1 MRRAFLFFS
10 GFLWYTNI
18 VIKYFDRYIIKEIIP
33 PFFIGLLIYTF
44 VLLMNQILQLSEIF
58 ITRGVAFK
66 AAVTIFIHLTPS
78 ILAFTVP
85 MAVLMGVLGGLSRLS
100 SDSEIMA
107 FKTLGISYKRLLRP
121 VLIFSLCGWLF
132 TSYLAL
138 YLAPHSNYKLI
149 QTFYQT
155 ILTKVQFKINPREF
169 NESIP
174 NTVIFIQGITQEKEW
189 ENVFVY
195 FSDPPEEPRV
205 ISARRGKLNFYP
217 EMKRAVLELFD
228 GTFHS
233 YPLSDPDKYGVTSFE
248 KIEEE
253 INVES
258 LFTSFSKK
266 KRVREKDIGE
276 LFKDMKIIKQ
286 DLAKLRIEEGGTAE
300 KEYDYSRRWK
310 DYISY
315 WIEIHKKFAL
325 PFVCLIFGFLGLPLG
340 ASTRKGGRTSGF
352 TISLGIILVYYI
364 LITTGEEM
372 AMDGKLS
379 PFLGIWGPNILLL
392 LIGFYLFLKSLKE
405 SKLFAGLSR
414 FFRRRKEEKSFPKER
429 MFSRNWPRLPLRFPN
444 ILDRY
449 TLRKYIAIFLF
460 VFFSLLLIFVIVT
473 FIDRIDNIHEHNK
486 SLMLLFEYIRYRI
499 PEFIHYILP
508 VAALATTLLSL
519 GLLTKFNEITAMK
532 ACGISIYRVILP
544 VVVMA
549 VLVSFLSFYLQENI
563 LPNSNKKVEE
573 IWDKI
578 NDIPPRSYSYLDRR
592 WVLSKEKN
600 RIYHYNYFDREKSV
614 FSQLSIYDF
623 DPSTWSFQ
631 RRTYSERG
639 YLSEGHLSL
648 TNCWYRDFVNGRP
661 TKFEKSEKMDLSVV
675 EDRSYFLK
683 ERKVPEQMSYREL
696 EQYIEELEERDFDTV
711 RFKVDLNYK
720 VSFPLVSLIMTLL
733 GIPFAFSMG
742 KRGTLVGIGLSIV
755 IAMIYWGGIGIF
767 KSLGYLNYLD
777 AFLAAWGPNLIF
789 GLIGL
794 YLLFT
799 LRT

>member
-1 MRRAFLFFS
+1 M
-10 GFLWYTNI
+10 
-18 VIKYFDRYIIKEIIP
+18 IKFFDRYIIKEIVP

-66 AAVTIFIHLTPS
+66 AAVTIFIHLVPS

-149 QTFYQT
+149 QTLYQT

-195 FSDPPEEPRV
+195 LSNPPEEPRV
-205 ISARRGKLNFYP
+205 ISAKKGKLNFYP

-228 GTFHS
+228 GTLHS

-258 LFTSFSKK
+258 LFTSFSEK

-276 LFKDMKIIKQ
+276 LFKDIKIIKQ
-286 DLAKLRIEEGGTAE
+286 DLAKLRIEEGGTTE
-300 KEYDYSRRWK
+300 KEFDNSRRWK

-325 PFVCLIFGFLGLPLG
+325 PFVCLIFGILGLPLG

-352 TISLGIILVYYI
+352 TISLGIILVYYV

-372 AMDGKLS
+372 AINGKLS
-379 PFLGIWGPNILLL
+379 PLLGIWGPNILLL
-392 LIGFYLFLKSLKE
+392 LIGFYLFLKSQKE

-414 FFRRRKEEKSFPKER
+414 FFRRRKEEESFPKKR
-429 MFSRNWPRLPLRFPN
+429 IFSRNWPRLPLRFPN

-449 TLRKYIAIFLF
+449 TLRKYLAIFLF

-473 FIDRIDNIHEHNK
+473 FIDRIDNIHKHNK

-499 PEFIHYILP
+499 PEFTHYILP

-532 ACGISIYRVILP
+532 ACGISLYRITLP
-544 VVVMA
+544 VVLMA

-578 NDIPPRSYSYLDRR
+578 NDVPPRSYSYLDRR

-648 TNCWYRDFVNGRP
+648 ANCWYRDFVNGRP
-661 TKFEKSEKMDLSVV
+661 TKFEKSEKMDLSIV

-696 EQYIEELEERDFDTV
+696 GQYIEELEERDFDTV

-720 VSFPLVSLIMTLL
+720 VSFPLASLIMTLL

>member
-1 MRRAFLFFS
+1 M
-10 GFLWYTNI
+10 
-18 VIKYFDRYIIKEIIP
+18 IKFFDRYIIKEIVP

-66 AAVTIFIHLTPS
+66 AAVTIFIHLVPS

-149 QTFYQT
+149 QTLYQT

-189 ENVFVY
+189 ENVFIY
-195 FSDPPEEPRV
+195 FSNPPEEPRV
-205 ISARRGKLNFYP
+205 ISAKKGKLNFYP

-228 GTFHS
+228 GTLHS

-258 LFTSFSKK
+258 LFISFSEK

-286 DLAKLRIEEGGTAE
+286 DLAKLRIEEGGTTE
-300 KEYDYSRRWK
+300 KEYDSSRRWK

-315 WIEIHKKFAL
+315 SIEIHKKFAL
-325 PFVCLIFGFLGLPLG
+325 PFVCLIFGILGLPLG

-352 TISLGIILVYYI
+352 TISLGIILVYYV

-372 AMDGKLS
+372 AINGRLS
-379 PFLGIWGPNILLL
+379 PLLGIWGPNILLL
-392 LIGFYLFLKSLKE
+392 LIGFYLFLKSQKE

-414 FFRRRKEEKSFPKER
+414 FFRRKREEEFFPKKR
-429 MFSRNWPRLPLRFPN
+429 IFSRNWPRLPLRFPN

-449 TLRKYIAIFLF
+449 TLRKYLAIFLF

-473 FIDRIDNIHEHNK
+473 FIDRIDNIHKHNK

-499 PEFIHYILP
+499 PEFTHYILP

-532 ACGISIYRVILP
+532 ACGISLYRITLP
-544 VVVMA
+544 VVLMA
-549 VLVSFLSFYLQENI
+549 VLVSFFSFYLQENI

-578 NDIPPRSYSYLDRR
+578 NDVPPRSYSYLDRR

-639 YLSEGHLSL
+639 YLSEGHISL
-648 TNCWYRDFVNGRP
+648 ANCWYRDFVNGKP

-720 VSFPLVSLIMTLL
+720 LSFPLASLIMTLL

>member
-1 MRRAFLFFS
+1 M
-10 GFLWYTNI
+10 
-18 VIKYFDRYIIKEIIP
+18 IKFFDRYIIKEIVP

-66 AAVTIFIHLTPS
+66 AAVTIFIHLVPS

-138 YLAPHSNYKLI
+138 YLAPQSNYKLI
-149 QTFYQT
+149 QTLYQT

-189 ENVFVY
+189 ENVFIY
-195 FSDPPEEPRV
+195 FSNPPEEPRV
-205 ISARRGKLNFYP
+205 ISAKKGKLNFYP

-228 GTFHS
+228 GTLHS

-258 LFTSFSKK
+258 LFISFSEK

-286 DLAKLRIEEGGTAE
+286 DLAKLRIEEGGTTE
-300 KEYDYSRRWK
+300 KEYDSSRRWK

-315 WIEIHKKFAL
+315 SIEIHKKFAL
-325 PFVCLIFGFLGLPLG
+325 PFVCLIFGILGLPLG

-352 TISLGIILVYYI
+352 TISLGIILVYYV

-372 AMDGKLS
+372 AINGRLS
-379 PFLGIWGPNILLL
+379 PLLGIWGPNILLL
-392 LIGFYLFLKSLKE
+392 LIGFYLFLKSQKE

-414 FFRRRKEEKSFPKER
+414 FFRRKREEEFFPKKR
-429 MFSRNWPRLPLRFPN
+429 IFSRNWPRLPLRFPN

-449 TLRKYIAIFLF
+449 TLRKYLAIFLF

-473 FIDRIDNIHEHNK
+473 FIDRIDNIHKHNK

-499 PEFIHYILP
+499 PEFTHYILP

-532 ACGISIYRVILP
+532 ACGISLYRITLP
-544 VVVMA
+544 VVLMA
-549 VLVSFLSFYLQENI
+549 VLVSFFSFYLQENI

-578 NDIPPRSYSYLDRR
+578 NDVPPRSYSYLDRR

-639 YLSEGHLSL
+639 YLSEGHISL
-648 TNCWYRDFVNGRP
+648 ANCWYRDFVNGRP

-696 EQYIEELEERDFDTV
+696 GQYIEELEERDFDTV

-720 VSFPLVSLIMTLL
+720 LSFPLASLIMTLL

>member
-1 MRRAFLFFS
+1 M
-10 GFLWYTNI
+10 
-18 VIKYFDRYIIKEIIP
+18 IKFFDRYIIKEIVP

-66 AAVTIFIHLTPS
+66 AAVTIFIHLVPS

-149 QTFYQT
+149 QTLYQT

-189 ENVFVY
+189 ENVFIY
-195 FSDPPEEPRV
+195 FSNPPEEPRV
-205 ISARRGKLNFYP
+205 ISAKKGKLNFYP

-228 GTFHS
+228 GTLHS

-258 LFTSFSKK
+258 LFTSFSEK

-276 LFKDMKIIKQ
+276 LFKDIKIIKQ
-286 DLAKLRIEEGGTAE
+286 DLAKLRIEEGGTTE
-300 KEYDYSRRWK
+300 KEYDSLRRWK

-315 WIEIHKKFAL
+315 RIEIHKKFAL
-325 PFVCLIFGFLGLPLG
+325 PFVCLIFGILGLPLG

-352 TISLGIILVYYI
+352 TISLGIILAYYV

-372 AMDGKLS
+372 AIDGTLS

-392 LIGFYLFLKSLKE
+392 LMGCYLFLKSLKE

-414 FFRRRKEEKSFPKER
+414 FFRRKKEEESFPKKR
-429 MFSRNWPRLPLRFPN
+429 IFSRNWPRLPLRFPN

-449 TLRKYIAIFLF
+449 TLRKYLAIFLF
-460 VFFSLLLIFVIVT
+460 VFFSLLLIFIIVT
-473 FIDRIDNIHEHNK
+473 FIDRIDNIHKHNK
-486 SLMLLFEYIRYRI
+486 PLMLLFEYIRYRI

-532 ACGISIYRVILP
+532 ACGISLYRITLP
-544 VVVMA
+544 VVLMA
-549 VLVSFLSFYLQENI
+549 ILVSFLSFYLQENI

-578 NDIPPRSYSYLDRR
+578 NDVPPRSYSYLDRR

-648 TNCWYRDFVNGRP
+648 ANCWYRDFVNGRP

-696 EQYIEELEERDFDTV
+696 GQYIEELEERDFDTV
-711 RFKVDLNYK
+711 RYKVDLNYK
-720 VSFPLVSLIMTLL
+720 VSFPLASLIMTLL

>member
-1 MRRAFLFFS
+1 M
-10 GFLWYTNI
+10 
-18 VIKYFDRYIIKEIIP
+18 IKFFDRYIIKEIVP

-66 AAVTIFIHLTPS
+66 AAVTIFIHLVPS
-78 ILAFTVP
+78 VLAFTVP

-149 QTFYQT
+149 QTLYQT

-174 NTVIFIQGITQEKEW
+174 NMVIFIQGITQEKEW
-189 ENVFVY
+189 ENIFVY
-195 FSDPPEEPRV
+195 FSNTPEEPRV
-205 ISARRGKLNFYP
+205 ISAKKGKLNFYP

-228 GTFHS
+228 GTLHS

-253 INVES
+253 INVEN
-258 LFTSFSKK
+258 LFTSFSEK

-276 LFKDMKIIKQ
+276 LFKDIKTIKQ
-286 DLAKLRIEEGGTAE
+286 DLAKLRIEEGGTTE
-300 KEYDYSRRWK
+300 KEYDSSRRWK

-325 PFVCLIFGFLGLPLG
+325 PFVCLIFGILGLPLG

-352 TISLGIILVYYI
+352 TISLGIILVYYV

-372 AMDGKLS
+372 AINGKLS
-379 PFLGIWGPNILLL
+379 PLLGIWGPNILLL
-392 LIGFYLFLKSLKE
+392 LIGFYLFFKSLKE
-405 SKLFAGLSR
+405 SKLFAGLFR
-414 FFRRRKEEKSFPKER
+414 FFRRRKGEESFPKKR
-429 MFSRNWPRLPLRFPN
+429 IFSRDWPRLPLRFPN

-449 TLRKYIAIFLF
+449 TLRKYLAIFLF

-473 FIDRIDNIHEHNK
+473 FIDRIDNIHKHNK

-532 ACGISIYRVILP
+532 ACGISLYRITLP
-544 VVVMA
+544 IVLMA

-578 NDIPPRSYSYLDRR
+578 NDAPPRSYSYLDRR

-623 DPSTWSFQ
+623 DPLTWSFQ

-648 TNCWYRDFVNGRP
+648 VNCWYRDFVHGRP
-661 TKFEKSEKMDLSVV
+661 TKFEKSEKMDLLVV

-696 EQYIEELEERDFDTV
+696 GQYIEELEERDFDTV
-711 RFKVDLNYK
+711 RFKVDLNFK
-720 VSFPLVSLIMTLL
+720 VSFPLASLIMTLL

-742 KRGTLVGIGLSIV
+742 KRGTLVGIGLSLV

-767 KSLGYLNYLD
+767 KSLGYLNYMN

-789 GLIGL
+789 ALIGL

>member
-1 MRRAFLFFS
+1 
-10 GFLWYTNI
+10 
-18 VIKYFDRYIIKEIIP
+18 VIKYFDRYIIKEIAP

-66 AAVTIFIHLTPS
+66 AAVSIFVYLVPS
-78 ILAFTVP
+78 VLAFTVP

-121 VLIFSLCGWLF
+121 VLIFSLLGWLL

-138 YLAPHSNYKLI
+138 YLAPNSNYKLI
-149 QTFYQT
+149 QALYHT

-189 ENVFVY
+189 ENIFVY
-195 FSDPPEEPRV
+195 FSNPPEEPRV
-205 ISARRGKLNFYP
+205 ISAKKGKLNFYS

-228 GTFHS
+228 GTLHS
-233 YPLSDPDKYGVTSFE
+233 YPLSDPNKYSMTHFE

-258 LFTSFSKK
+258 LFTSFSEK

-276 LFKDMKIIKQ
+276 LFKDIKIIKQ
-286 DLAKLRIEEGGTAE
+286 DLVKLGKEERETTE
-300 KEYDYSRRWK
+300 KEFEYSRRGK
-310 DYISY
+310 EYISY
-315 WIEIHKKFAL
+315 LVEIYKKFAL
-325 PFVCLIFGFLGLPLG
+325 PFICLVFGILGLPLG

-352 TISLGIILVYYI
+352 TISLGIILAYYV

-372 AMDGKLS
+372 ALDGKLS
-379 PFLGIWGPNILLL
+379 PLLGIWGPNILFL

-405 SKLFAGLSR
+405 SKLFSGLSR
-414 FFRRRKEEKSFPKER
+414 FFRRRQEEDFTPKKR
-429 MFSRNWPRLPLRFPN
+429 TFSRNWPRLPLRFPN

-449 TLRKYIAIFLF
+449 TLRKYLAIFLF

-473 FIDRIDNIHEHNK
+473 FVDRIDNIHKHNK
-486 SLMLLFEYIRYRI
+486 PLILLFEYIRYRI

-532 ACGISIYRVILP
+532 ACGISLYRIILP
-544 VVVMA
+544 VVLMA
-549 VLVSFLSFYLQENI
+549 VLVSFFSFYLQENI
-563 LPNSNKKVEE
+563 LPNSSKKVEE
-573 IWDKI
+573 VWDKI
-578 NDIPPRSYSYLDRR
+578 NDVPPRSYSYLDRR

-631 RRTYSERG
+631 RRIYSERG

-648 TNCWYRDFVNGRP
+648 ANSWYRDFVNGRP

-683 ERKVPEQMSYREL
+683 ERKVPEQMSYKEL
-696 EQYIEELEERDFDTV
+696 EQYIQELEERDFDTV

-720 VSFPLVSLIMTLL
+720 VSFPFASLVMTLL

-742 KRGTLVGIGLSIV
+742 KRGALVGIGLSLV
-755 IAMIYWGGIGIF
+755 IAMIFWGGIGIF
-767 KSLGYLNYLD
+767 KSLGYLNYLN
-777 AFLAAWGPNLIF
+777 AFLAAWGANLIF

>member
-1 MRRAFLFFS
+1 
-10 GFLWYTNI
+10 

-33 PFFIGLLIYTF
+33 PFFIGLLTYTF

-66 AAVTIFIHLTPS
+66 AAALIFVYLVPS

-121 VLIFSLCGWLF
+121 VLFFSLCGWLL

-149 QTFYQT
+149 QALYQT

-174 NTVIFIQGITQEKEW
+174 NTVIFIQGINQEKEW
-189 ENVFVY
+189 ENIFVY
-195 FSDPPEEPRV
+195 FSDQPEEPRV
-205 ISARRGKLNFYP
+205 ISAKKGKLNFYS
-217 EMKRAVLELFD
+217 EMKRAILELFD
-228 GTFHS
+228 GTVHS
-233 YPLSDPDKYGVTSFE
+233 YPLSDPDKYGMTRFE

-258 LFTSFSKK
+258 LFTSFSQK

-276 LFKDMKIIKQ
+276 LFKDTKIIKQ
-286 DLAKLRIEEGGTAE
+286 DLVKLGNEERETTE
-300 KEYDYSRRWK
+300 KESEYSRRGK
-310 DYISY
+310 EYISY
-315 WIEIHKKFAL
+315 LVEIHKKFAL
-325 PFVCLIFGFLGLPLG
+325 PFICLVFGILALPLG

-352 TISLGIILVYYI
+352 TISLGIILVYYV

-372 AMDGKLS
+372 ALDGRLS
-379 PFLGIWGPNILLL
+379 PMLGIWGPNILFL

-414 FFRRRKEEKSFPKER
+414 FFKRRKEEDLTAKKR
-429 MFSRNWPRLPLRFPN
+429 IFSRNWPRLPLRFPN

-449 TLRKYIAIFLF
+449 TLRKYLAIFLF
-460 VFFSLLLIFVIVT
+460 VFFSLLLIFVIIT
-473 FIDRIDNIHEHNK
+473 FIDRIDNIHKHNK
-486 SLMLLFEYIRYRI
+486 PLILLFEYIRYRI

-508 VAALATTLLSL
+508 IAALTTTLLSL

-532 ACGISIYRVILP
+532 ACGISLYRIILP
-544 VVVMA
+544 FVLMA
-549 VLVSFLSFYLQENI
+549 VLVSFFSFYLQENI
-563 LPNSNKKVEE
+563 IPNSSKRVEE

-578 NDIPPRSYSYLDRR
+578 NDRPPRSYSYLDRR

-623 DPSTWSFQ
+623 DPLTWSFQ
-631 RRTYSERG
+631 RRIYSERG
-639 YLSEGHLSL
+639 YLSEGRLSL
-648 TNCWYRDFVNGRP
+648 ANSWYRDFVNGRP

-683 ERKVPEQMSYREL
+683 ERKVPEQMSYTEL
-696 EQYIEELEERDFDTV
+696 KQYIQELEERDFDTV
-711 RFKVDLNYK
+711 KFKVDLNYK
-720 VSFPLVSLIMTLL
+720 VSFPLASLVMTLL
-733 GIPFAFSMG
+733 GVPFAFSMG
-742 KRGTLVGIGLSIV
+742 KRGALVGIGLSIV

-767 KSLGYLNYLD
+767 KSLGYLNYLN
-777 AFLAAWGPNLIF
+777 AFLAAWGANLIF

>member
-1 MRRAFLFFS
+1 VTR
-10 GFLWYTNI
+10 
-18 VIKYFDRYIIKEIIP
+18 YFDRYIIKEIAP

-58 ITRGVAFK
+58 ITRGVPFK
-66 AAVTIFIHLTPS
+66 EAVVIFIYLVPS

-121 VLIFSLCGWLF
+121 VMIFSLCGWML

-138 YLAPHSNYKLI
+138 YLAPHFNYKLI
-149 QTFYQT
+149 QTLYRT

-174 NTVIFIQGITQEKEW
+174 NTVIFIQGISQEKEW
-189 ENVFVY
+189 ENIFVY
-195 FSDPPEEPRV
+195 FSNPPEEPRI
-205 ISARRGKLNFYP
+205 ISAKRGRLNFYP

-228 GTFHS
+228 GALHS
-233 YPLSDPDKYGVTSFE
+233 YPLSEPDKYGITHFE

-258 LFTSFSKK
+258 LFPSFSQK

-276 LFKDMKIIKQ
+276 LFRDIKIIRQ
-286 DLAKLRIEEGGTAE
+286 DLASPGEKKEGPTE
-300 KEYDYSRRWK
+300 KEFDYSRRQK
-310 DYISY
+310 DYLSY
-315 WIEIHKKFAL
+315 WIEINKKFAL
-325 PFVCLIFGFLGLPLG
+325 PLVCFIFGILGLPLG

-372 AMDGKLS
+372 ALDGKLS
-379 PFLGIWGPNILLL
+379 PVLGIWGPNILLFF
-392 LIGFYLFLKSLKE
+392 IGIYLFLKSVKE

-414 FFRRRKEEKSFPKER
+414 LFRRRQEEESFPKKR
-429 MFSRNWPRLPLRFPN
+429 IFSRNWPRFPLRFPN

-449 TLRKYIAIFLF
+449 TLRKYLAIFLF
-460 VFFSLLLIFVIVT
+460 VFFSLLLIFIIVT
-473 FIDRIDNIHEHNK
+473 FIDRIDNIHKHNK
-486 SLMLLFEYIRYRI
+486 PLILLFEYIRYRI
-499 PEFIHYILP
+499 PEFVHYILP
-508 VAALATTLLSL
+508 VAALTTALLSL

-532 ACGISIYRVILP
+532 ACGLSLYRIILP
-544 VVVMA
+544 IVFMA
-549 VLVSFLSFYLQENI
+549 FLVSFVSFYLQENI
-563 LPNSNKKVEE
+563 LPNSSKKVEE

-578 NDIPPRSYSYLDRR
+578 NDVPARSYSYLDRR
-592 WVLSKEKN
+592 WVLGKEKN

-614 FSQLSIYDF
+614 FSQLSIYDI
-623 DPSTWSFQ
+623 DPSTWSFK
-631 RRTYSERG
+631 RRIYSERG
-639 YLSEGHLSL
+639 YLSEGHISL
-648 TNCWYRDFVNGRP
+648 EDSWYRDFVNGRP
-661 TKFEKSEKMDLSVV
+661 IRFEKSEKIDLSVV

-683 ERKVPEQMSYREL
+683 ERKVPEQMSYTEL
-696 EQYIEELEERDFDTV
+696 RQYIKELEERDFDTV

-720 VSFPLVSLIMTLL
+720 ISFPLASLIMTLL

-742 KRGTLVGIGLSIV
+742 KRGTLVGIGLSIA

-767 KSLGYLNYLD
+767 KSVGYLNYLS

>member
-1 MRRAFLFFS
+1 
-10 GFLWYTNI
+10 
-18 VIKYFDRYIIKEIIP
+18 VIKYFDRYIIKEIVP

-66 AAVTIFIHLTPS
+66 AAVSIFVYLVPS
-78 ILAFTVP
+78 VLAFTVP

-121 VLIFSLCGWLF
+121 VLIFSLLGWLL

-138 YLAPHSNYKLI
+138 YLAPNSNYKLI
-149 QTFYQT
+149 QALYHT

-189 ENVFVY
+189 ENIFVY
-195 FSDPPEEPRV
+195 FSNPPEEPRV
-205 ISARRGKLNFYP
+205 ISAKKGKLNFYS

-228 GTFHS
+228 GTLHS
-233 YPLSDPDKYGVTSFE
+233 YPLSDPNKYSMTHFE

-258 LFTSFSKK
+258 LFTSFSEK

-276 LFKDMKIIKQ
+276 LFKDIKIIKQ
-286 DLAKLRIEEGGTAE
+286 DLVKLGKEERETTE
-300 KEYDYSRRWK
+300 KEFEYSRRGK
-310 DYISY
+310 EYISY
-315 WIEIHKKFAL
+315 LVEIYKKFAL
-325 PFVCLIFGFLGLPLG
+325 PFICLVFGILGLPLG

-352 TISLGIILVYYI
+352 TISLGIILAYYV

-372 AMDGKLS
+372 ALDGKLS
-379 PFLGIWGPNILLL
+379 PLLGIWGPNILFL

-405 SKLFAGLSR
+405 SKLFSGLSR
-414 FFRRRKEEKSFPKER
+414 FFRRRQEEDFTPKKR
-429 MFSRNWPRLPLRFPN
+429 TFSRNWPRLPLRFPN

-449 TLRKYIAIFLF
+449 TLRKYLAIFLF

-473 FIDRIDNIHEHNK
+473 FVDRIDNIHKHNK
-486 SLMLLFEYIRYRI
+486 PLILLFEYIRYRI

-532 ACGISIYRVILP
+532 ACGISLYRIILP
-544 VVVMA
+544 VVLMA
-549 VLVSFLSFYLQENI
+549 VLVSFFSFYLQENI
-563 LPNSNKKVEE
+563 LPNSSKKVEE
-573 IWDKI
+573 VWDKI
-578 NDIPPRSYSYLDRR
+578 NDVPPRSYSYLDRR

-631 RRTYSERG
+631 RRIYSERG

-648 TNCWYRDFVNGRP
+648 ANSWYRDFVNGRP

-683 ERKVPEQMSYREL
+683 ERKVPEQMSYKEL
-696 EQYIEELEERDFDTV
+696 EQYIQELEERDFDTV

-720 VSFPLVSLIMTLL
+720 VSFPFASLVMTLL

-742 KRGTLVGIGLSIV
+742 KRGALVGIGLSLV
-755 IAMIYWGGIGIF
+755 IAMIFWGGIGIF
-767 KSLGYLNYLD
+767 KSLGYLNYLN
-777 AFLAAWGPNLIF
+777 AFLAAWGANLIF

>member
-1 MRRAFLFFS
+1 M
-10 GFLWYTNI
+10 
-18 VIKYFDRYIIKEIIP
+18 IKFFDRYIIKEIVP

-66 AAVTIFIHLTPS
+66 AAVTIFIHLVPS

-149 QTFYQT
+149 QTLYQT

-189 ENVFVY
+189 ENVFIY
-195 FSDPPEEPRV
+195 FSNPPEEPRV
-205 ISARRGKLNFYP
+205 ISAKKGKLNFYP

-228 GTFHS
+228 GTLHS

-258 LFTSFSKK
+258 LFISFSEK

-286 DLAKLRIEEGGTAE
+286 DLAKLRIEEGGTTE
-300 KEYDYSRRWK
+300 KEYDSSRRWR

-315 WIEIHKKFAL
+315 SIEIHKKFAL
-325 PFVCLIFGFLGLPLG
+325 PFVCLIFGILGLPLG

-352 TISLGIILVYYI
+352 TISLGIILVYYV

-372 AMDGKLS
+372 AINGRLS
-379 PFLGIWGPNILLL
+379 PLLGIWGPNILLL
-392 LIGFYLFLKSLKE
+392 LIGFYLFLKSQKE

-414 FFRRRKEEKSFPKER
+414 FFRRKREEESFPKKR
-429 MFSRNWPRLPLRFPN
+429 IFSRNWPRLPLRFPN

-449 TLRKYIAIFLF
+449 TLRKYLAIFLF

-473 FIDRIDNIHEHNK
+473 FIDRIDNIHKHNK

-499 PEFIHYILP
+499 PEFTHYILP

-532 ACGISIYRVILP
+532 ACGISLYRITLP
-544 VVVMA
+544 VVLMA

-578 NDIPPRSYSYLDRR
+578 NDVPPRSYSYLDRR

-639 YLSEGHLSL
+639 YLSEGHISL
-648 TNCWYRDFVNGRP
+648 ANCWYRDFVNGRP

-696 EQYIEELEERDFDTV
+696 GQYIEELEERDFDTV

-720 VSFPLVSLIMTLL
+720 LSFPLASLIMTLL

>member
-1 MRRAFLFFS
+1 M
-10 GFLWYTNI
+10 
-18 VIKYFDRYIIKEIIP
+18 IKFFDRYIIKEIVP

-66 AAVTIFIHLTPS
+66 AAVTIFIHLVPS

-149 QTFYQT
+149 QTLYQT

-189 ENVFVY
+189 ENVFIY
-195 FSDPPEEPRV
+195 FSNPPEEPRV
-205 ISARRGKLNFYP
+205 ISAKKGKLNFYP

-228 GTFHS
+228 GTLHS

-258 LFTSFSKK
+258 LFISFSEK

-286 DLAKLRIEEGGTAE
+286 DLAKLRIEEGGTTE
-300 KEYDYSRRWK
+300 KEYDSSRRWK

-315 WIEIHKKFAL
+315 SIEIHKKFAL
-325 PFVCLIFGFLGLPLG
+325 PFVCLIFGILGLPLG

-352 TISLGIILVYYI
+352 TISLGIILVYYV

-372 AMDGKLS
+372 AINGRLS
-379 PFLGIWGPNILLL
+379 PLLGIWGPNILLL
-392 LIGFYLFLKSLKE
+392 LIGFYLFLKSQKE

-414 FFRRRKEEKSFPKER
+414 FFRRKREEEFFPKKR
-429 MFSRNWPRLPLRFPN
+429 IFSRNWPRLPLRFPN

-449 TLRKYIAIFLF
+449 TLRKYLAIFLF

-473 FIDRIDNIHEHNK
+473 FIDRIDNIHKHNK

-499 PEFIHYILP
+499 PEFTHYILP

-532 ACGISIYRVILP
+532 ACGISLYRITLP
-544 VVVMA
+544 VVLMA
-549 VLVSFLSFYLQENI
+549 VLVSFFSFYLQENI

-578 NDIPPRSYSYLDRR
+578 NDVPPRSYSYLDRR

-639 YLSEGHLSL
+639 YLSEGHISL
-648 TNCWYRDFVNGRP
+648 VNCWYRDFVNGRP

-696 EQYIEELEERDFDTV
+696 GQYIEELEERDFDTV

-720 VSFPLVSLIMTLL
+720 LSFPLASLIMTLL

>member
-1 MRRAFLFFS
+1 
-10 GFLWYTNI
+10 
-18 VIKYFDRYIIKEIIP
+18 
-33 PFFIGLLIYTF
+33 
-44 VLLMNQILQLSEIF
+44 MNQILQLSEIF

-66 AAVTIFIHLTPS
+66 AAVSIFVYLVPS
-78 ILAFTVP
+78 VLAFTVP

-121 VLIFSLCGWLF
+121 VLIFSLLGWLL

-138 YLAPHSNYKLI
+138 YLAPNSNYKLI
-149 QTFYQT
+149 QALYHT

-189 ENVFVY
+189 ENIFVY
-195 FSDPPEEPRV
+195 FSNPPEEPRV
-205 ISARRGKLNFYP
+205 ISAKKGKLNFYS

-228 GTFHS
+228 GTLHS
-233 YPLSDPDKYGVTSFE
+233 YPLSDPNKYSMTHFE

-258 LFTSFSKK
+258 LFTSFSEK

-276 LFKDMKIIKQ
+276 LFKDIKIIKQ
-286 DLAKLRIEEGGTAE
+286 DLVKLGKEERETTE
-300 KEYDYSRRWK
+300 KEFEYSRRGK
-310 DYISY
+310 EYISY
-315 WIEIHKKFAL
+315 LVEIYKKFAL
-325 PFVCLIFGFLGLPLG
+325 PFICLVFGILGLPLG

-352 TISLGIILVYYI
+352 TISLGIILAYYV

-372 AMDGKLS
+372 ALDGKLS
-379 PFLGIWGPNILLL
+379 PLLGIWGPNILFL

-405 SKLFAGLSR
+405 SKLFSGLSR
-414 FFRRRKEEKSFPKER
+414 FFRRRQEEDFTPKKR
-429 MFSRNWPRLPLRFPN
+429 TFSRNWPRLPLRFPN

-449 TLRKYIAIFLF
+449 TLRKYLAIFLF

-473 FIDRIDNIHEHNK
+473 FVDRIDNIHKHNK
-486 SLMLLFEYIRYRI
+486 PLILLFEYIRYRI

-532 ACGISIYRVILP
+532 ACGISLYRIILP
-544 VVVMA
+544 VVLMA
-549 VLVSFLSFYLQENI
+549 VLVSFFSFYLQENI
-563 LPNSNKKVEE
+563 LPNSSKKVEE
-573 IWDKI
+573 VWDKI
-578 NDIPPRSYSYLDRR
+578 NDVPPRSYSYLDRR

-631 RRTYSERG
+631 RRIYSERG

-648 TNCWYRDFVNGRP
+648 ANSWYRDFVNGRP

-683 ERKVPEQMSYREL
+683 ERKVPEQMSYKEL
-696 EQYIEELEERDFDTV
+696 EQYIQELEERDFDTV

-720 VSFPLVSLIMTLL
+720 VSFPFASLVMTLL

-742 KRGTLVGIGLSIV
+742 KRGALVGIGLSLV
-755 IAMIYWGGIGIF
+755 IAMIFWGGIGIF
-767 KSLGYLNYLD
+767 KSLGYLNYLN
-777 AFLAAWGPNLIF
+777 AFLAAWGANLIF

>member
-1 MRRAFLFFS
+1 M
-10 GFLWYTNI
+10 
-18 VIKYFDRYIIKEIIP
+18 IKFFDRYIIKEIAP

-66 AAVTIFIHLTPS
+66 AAVTIFIHLVPS

-149 QTFYQT
+149 QTLYHT

-195 FSDPPEEPRV
+195 LSNPPEEPRV
-205 ISARRGKLNFYP
+205 ISAKKGKLNFYP

-228 GTFHS
+228 GTLHS

-253 INVES
+253 INVEN
-258 LFTSFSKK
+258 LFTSFSEK

-286 DLAKLRIEEGGTAE
+286 DLAKLRIEEGGTTE
-300 KEYDYSRRWK
+300 KEYDSSRRWK

-315 WIEIHKKFAL
+315 SIEIHKKFAL
-325 PFVCLIFGFLGLPLG
+325 PFVCLIFGILGLPLG

-352 TISLGIILVYYI
+352 TISLGIILVYYV

-372 AMDGKLS
+372 AINGKLS
-379 PFLGIWGPNILLL
+379 PLLGIWGPNILLL

-414 FFRRRKEEKSFPKER
+414 FFRRRKEEKSFPKKR
-429 MFSRNWPRLPLRFPN
+429 IFSRNWPRLPLRFPN

-449 TLRKYIAIFLF
+449 TLRKYLAIFLF
-460 VFFSLLLIFVIVT
+460 VFFSLLLIFVIIT
-473 FIDRIDNIHEHNK
+473 FIDRIDNIHKHNK
-486 SLMLLFEYIRYRI
+486 PLMLLFEYIRYRI

-532 ACGISIYRVILP
+532 ACGISLYRITLP
-544 VVVMA
+544 VVLMA

-578 NDIPPRSYSYLDRR
+578 NDVPPRSYSYLDRR

-648 TNCWYRDFVNGRP
+648 ANCWYRDFVNGRP

-696 EQYIEELEERDFDTV
+696 GQYIEELEERDFDTV

-720 VSFPLVSLIMTLL
+720 VSFPLASLIMTLL

>member
-1 MRRAFLFFS
+1 M
-10 GFLWYTNI
+10 
-18 VIKYFDRYIIKEIIP
+18 IKFFDRYIIKEIVP

-66 AAVTIFIHLTPS
+66 AAVTIFIHLVPS

-138 YLAPHSNYKLI
+138 YLAPQSNYKLI
-149 QTFYQT
+149 QTLYQT

-189 ENVFVY
+189 ENVFIY
-195 FSDPPEEPRV
+195 FSNPPEEPRV
-205 ISARRGKLNFYP
+205 ISAKKGKLNFYP

-228 GTFHS
+228 GTLHS

-258 LFTSFSKK
+258 LFISFSEK

-286 DLAKLRIEEGGTAE
+286 DLAKLRIEEGGTTE
-300 KEYDYSRRWK
+300 KEYDSSRRWK

-315 WIEIHKKFAL
+315 SIEIHKKFAL
-325 PFVCLIFGFLGLPLG
+325 PFVCLIFGILGLPLG

-352 TISLGIILVYYI
+352 TISLGIILVYYV

-372 AMDGKLS
+372 AINGRLS
-379 PFLGIWGPNILLL
+379 PLLGIWGPNILLL
-392 LIGFYLFLKSLKE
+392 LIGFYLFLKSQKE

-414 FFRRRKEEKSFPKER
+414 FFRRKREEEFFPKKR
-429 MFSRNWPRLPLRFPN
+429 IFSRNWPRLPLRFPN

-449 TLRKYIAIFLF
+449 TLRKYLAIFLF

-473 FIDRIDNIHEHNK
+473 FIDRIDNIHKHNK

-499 PEFIHYILP
+499 PEFTHYILP

-532 ACGISIYRVILP
+532 ACGISLYRITLP
-544 VVVMA
+544 VVLMA

-578 NDIPPRSYSYLDRR
+578 NDVPPRSYSYLDRR

-639 YLSEGHLSL
+639 YLSEGHISL
-648 TNCWYRDFVNGRP
+648 VNCWYRDFVNGRP

-696 EQYIEELEERDFDTV
+696 GQYIEELEERDFDTV

-720 VSFPLVSLIMTLL
+720 LSFPLASLIMTLL